1 MFWGDAGLSD
11 VDFADVTAL
20 TNGARFVRGDLH
32 IHSYGGS
39 HDVSDAAMTPEAIV
53 QTAASNGLS
62 IIAIADHNAIKSVEP
77 AIQAAA
83 LSNVLVVPAV
93 ELSTMQ
99 GHLLCYLP
107 DFQRLHQFM
116 SQLGVRDSGLPTSR
130 VENSMLDCLTRLQ
143 PLGGFGVLAHIDG
156 PKGLETEMPGAPPH
170 KSDIINHAA
179 LLGIELK
186 NASSTISYGV
196 NDPDAVRKGL
206 GRAREVAH
214 EGAIADL
221 ARVLNSD
228 SHTLGALGRNAAGA
242 TRVTRYKMQTL
253 GFEAL
258 KHAMRENDSRVRL
271 EDELPRS
278 VPIVTGIKFQGG
290 FLKDQAIHFSPNLT
304 CIIGG
309 RGTGK
314 STMFEGVRCFSRTP
328 SGASV
333 VNSDVWP
340 ERIDVQFIDEANEKH
355 RLFWGRGDT
364 CGTNILD
371 PLRGPDTIPVEC
383 YGQGETQK
391 ISEQAQGDPSALL
404 RYLDRFTDVLQA
416 VAEEETL
423 RADIA
428 LLEIDIAKSRS
439 NVSLIPQYER
449 ELSITRQQI
458 RKFTEGNAKQLIE
471 SYQQIERERQ
481 ARRNVIKQA
490 RAIANSLNYEATKTS
505 LTLLKSAADETK
517 LVLGGD
523 EFAAIKA
530 SAIEFEINLST
541 SETDMRARS
550 ETLGALVGAKVDDW
564 TRKEATL
571 LATIDAQRAALEAQ
585 GIKVDITY
593 LTKLTQ
599 DEASHQSTLN
609 DLKTWEP
616 YLAGQMTQKANLTA
630 KRWLA
635 RTAVYEKRR
644 TFASGASKK
653 LRQTLTDL
661 NVSLKF
667 EESAHSPAAH
677 DLLVEIM
684 GWRTNQV
691 PRAEVL
697 IRKLTV
703 PKLIAAIQCD
713 TPNVITE
720 LRSDKDVAFFNAGEA
735 ATLIERF
742 SDPATLA
749 RLENVQI
756 HDRPYLTVTREV
768 INPGG
773 TKNYKTREFAQLSLG
788 QQQSVLL
795 ALMLSSENP
804 NPLLIDQPEDNLD
817 GEFIF
822 SQLVPV
828 IRLAKERRQIIIV
841 THNPNIAVLGDAEQ
855 IVVLGANNE
864 QSMIA
869 ERGSIDHPPT
879 REKACNI
886 LEGAKAAFTRRGRI
900 YGLS

>member
-1 MFWGDAGLSD
+1 MSTDD
-11 VDFADVTAL
+11 DFADVRAL

-39 HDVSDAAMTPEAIV
+39 HDVTDTTATPEAIV
-53 QTAASNGLS
+53 QTAVANGLS
-62 IIAIADHNAIKSVEP
+62 VIAIADHNAITSVQP
-77 AIQAAA
+77 AITAAA
-83 LSNVLVVPAV
+83 LHNLLVVPAV

-107 DFQRLHQFM
+107 DVERLGQFM
-116 SQLGVRDSGLPTSR
+116 AQLGVRDAGTATSR

-143 PLGGFGVLAHIDG
+143 SLDGYGVLAHVDG
-156 PKGLETEMPGAPPH
+156 PKGLEVEMPGAPPH
-170 KSDIINHAA
+170 KGDIINHPA

-206 GRAREVAH
+206 GRARE
-214 EGAIADL
+214 IANGGTVGDL

-228 SHTLGALGRNAAGA
+228 SHALTALGRNAAGA
-242 TRVTRYKMQTL
+242 NKMTRYKMQSL
-253 GFEAL
+253 SFDAL
-258 KHAMRENDSRVRL
+258 KHAMRESDSRVRL
-271 EDELPRS
+271 EDELPRA
-278 VPIVTGIKFQGG
+278 VPVVTGVRFNAG

-333 VNSDVWP
+333 INSDVWP
-340 ERIDVQFIDEANEKH
+340 ERIDIEFVDEANERH
-355 RLFWGRGDT
+355 RLSWSKGDS
-364 CGTNILD
+364 CGTNIRD
-371 PLRGPDTIPVEC
+371 PFAGPDVLPVEC

-391 ISEQAQGDPSALL
+391 ISEQAQADPGALL

-416 VAEEETL
+416 LADEENL
-423 RADIA
+423 RASMA
-428 LLEIDIAKSRS
+428 SLETEIAKSRAQ
-439 NVSLIPQYER
+439 VALIPQYER

-458 RKFTEGNAKQLIE
+458 RKFTEGNAKKLIE
-471 SYQQIERERQ
+471 SYQQIEGERQ
-481 ARRNVIKQA
+481 ARRSVVEQA
-490 RAIANSLNYEATKTS
+490 REIAANLNYEAAKKS
-505 LTLLKSAADETK
+505 LTLLMAAADESK
-517 LVLGGD
+517 LVLGVD

-530 SAIEFEINLST
+530 SAIDFENNLST
-541 SETDMRARS
+541 TEADMRARS
-550 ETLGALVGAKVDDW
+550 DALGAVVKAKVDEW
-564 TRKEATL
+564 ARKETTL
-571 LATIDAQRAALEAQ
+571 LATIDLQRTALEAQ
-585 GIKVDITY
+585 GIKVNTAY
-593 LTKLTQ
+593 LAKLTQ
-599 DEASHQSTLN
+599 DEASHQSSVN
-609 DLKTWEP
+609 NLKTWEP
-616 YLAGQMTQKANLTA
+616 HLKRLLGEKADLSA
-630 KRWLA
+630 KRWTA
-635 RTAVYEKRR
+635 RKAVHEKRR
-644 TFASGASKK
+644 AFASNATKK
-653 LRQTLTDL
+653 LRKTLSDL

-667 EESAHSPAAH
+667 EESGHSPAAH

-691 PRAEVL
+691 PRAGVL

-703 PKLIAAIQCD
+703 PKLLEAIQFN
-713 TPNVITE
+713 TPKAIAD
-720 LRSDKDVAFFNAGEA
+720 LRSDEGVAFFNATEA

-742 SDPATLA
+742 REPTTFA
-749 RLENVQI
+749 RLESVQVF
-756 HDRPYLTVTREV
+756 DRPYLTVTREMTDAL
-768 INPGG
+768 G
-773 TKNYKTREFAQLSLG
+773 TKQYKTREFAHLSLG

-828 IRLAKERRQIIIV
+828 IRLAKEHRQIIIV

-864 QSMIA
+864 QSIIV
-869 ERGSIDHPPT
+869 ERGSIDHQPT
-879 REKACNI
+879 RDRACNI

-900 YGLS
+900 YGLP